1 MPECDGGFDDEW
13 DCRDGRPLED
23 DAGQADPRLPP
34 GARPGDLRRSFLR
47 GLLPKL
53 RNEIDRFREWR

>member
-34 GARPGDLRRSFLR
+34 GARPGDHGTASTDRSWSGKGMQR
-47 GLLPKL
+47 GTVSTT
-53 RNEIDRFREWR
+53 